1 MARKPQITQDKI
13 SRIYAL
19 HKAGI
24 GANAIQQ
31 QTGVPQRTV
40 ERWLQR
46 CRAVKDD
53 AAPVHLSKPGRPK
66 KVNKRTLTVLKR
78 DLSVRPVHTARELKE
93 NNPGL
98 LGNVSLRTV
107 SRYCRKELDLP
118 SRTAARKPL
127 LTPRHIANRLSFA
140 KKYLQWPIEKIRSIL
155 WSDESVF
162 TVSGTQF
169 ARVRRPKGSDR
180 YDPKYTVKTVKH
192 PDSVM
197 IWGAF
202 TYYGV
207 GNLVFFEKGESVNSE
222 RYLELLYDNLEEC
235 YVKCKA
241 ECFMQDGAPCH
252 TSKKVKEWLDNCEVD
267 YIKDWPANSPDL
279 NPIENLWSFLKNEI
293 KKEDTSSLP
302 KLKAT
307 LQRVWESLPQDKLQ
321 SLVDSVPRR
330 LQAVIKKKGNTTRY

>member
-1 MARKPQITQDKI
+1 MARKPQITKDKI
-13 SRIYAL
+13 SAIHAL

-24 GANAIQQ
+24 GAKAIQK
-31 QTGVPQRTV
+31 QTRVPQRTV

-46 CRAVKDD
+46 CRAAEDD
-53 AAPVHLSKPGRPK
+53 KVPAHLSKPGRPR
-66 KVNKRTLTVLKR
+66 KVSKRTLTVLKH
-78 DLSVRPVHTARELKE
+78 DLSVRPVRTARELKE

-98 LGNVSLRTV
+98 LGSVSLRTV
-107 SRYCRKELDLP
+107 SRYCKKDLVLP

-140 KKYLQWPIEKIRSIL
+140 KKYIQWPIEKIRSIL

-162 TVSGTQF
+162 TVSGTRF

-197 IWGAF
+197 VWGAF

-235 YVKCKA
+235 FVKCKA
-241 ECFMQDGAPCH
+241 DIIIVYNPPLFMTSPVMIIPTENWYNNDLRTIQH
-252 TSKKVKEWLDNCEVD
+252 TN
-267 YIKDWPANSPDL
+267 
-279 NPIENLWSFLKNEI
+279 
-293 KKEDTSSLP
+293 SLP
-302 KLKAT
+302 E
-307 LQRVWESLPQDKLQ
+307 RNVFVSLG
-321 SLVDSVPRR
+321 VSVM
-330 LQAVIKKKGNTTRY
+330 

>member
-1 MARKPQITQDKI
+1 MARKPQITKDKI
-13 SRIYAL
+13 SAIHAL

-24 GANAIQQ
+24 GAKAIQK
-31 QTGVPQRTV
+31 QTRVPQRTV

-46 CRAVKDD
+46 CRAAEDD
-53 AAPVHLSKPGRPK
+53 KVPAHLSKPGRPR
-66 KVNKRTLTVLKR
+66 KVSKRTLTVLKH
-78 DLSVRPVHTARELKE
+78 DLSVRPVRTARELKE

-98 LGNVSLRTV
+98 LGSVSLRTV
-107 SRYCRKELDLP
+107 SRYCKKDLVLP

-140 KKYLQWPIEKIRSIL
+140 KKYIQWPIEKIRSIL

-162 TVSGTQF
+162 TVSGTRF

-197 IWGAF
+197 VWGAF

-235 YVKCKA
+235 FVKCKA
-241 ECFMQDGAPCH
+241 DIIIVYNPPLFMTSPVMIIPTENWYNNDLRTIQH
-252 TSKKVKEWLDNCEVD
+252 TN
-267 YIKDWPANSPDL
+267 
-279 NPIENLWSFLKNEI
+279 
-293 KKEDTSSLP
+293 SLP
-302 KLKAT
+302 K
-307 LQRVWESLPQDKLQ
+307 RNVFVS
-321 SLVDSVPRR
+321 
-330 LQAVIKKKGNTTRY
+330 